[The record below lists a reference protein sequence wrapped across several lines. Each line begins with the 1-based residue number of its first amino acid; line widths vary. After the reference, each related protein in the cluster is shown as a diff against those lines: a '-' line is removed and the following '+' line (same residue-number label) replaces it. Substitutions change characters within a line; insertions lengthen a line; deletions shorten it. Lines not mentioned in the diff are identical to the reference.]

1 MENIKLKNRLI
12 KTYQNMDESIYEDDE
27 KWSAEEL
34 AGYFLYN
41 CSSDEFKHDEFK
53 DIKNECEKRKEA
65 WNLIKKVIYPY
76 SYFIHWSDDLAE

>member
-34 AGYFLYN
+34 AG
-41 CSSDEFKHDEFK
+41 
-53 DIKNECEKRKEA
+53 
-65 WNLIKKVIYPY
+65 
-76 SYFIHWSDDLAE
+76 